1 MQAGK
6 LRQRWQFQQR
16 TLEPDPWGGDPRE
29 GDFATVFEDFGELTP
44 MVGGETVIA
53 NRLQGIQPAIL
64 RVRQNAKTRTANETW
79 RLLDPAGRTWS
90 IKAPPT
96 DPTQKRAL
104 LEFLIQ
110 SPSLD

>member
-6 LRQRWQFQQR
+6 LREQWAFQKRQ
-16 TLEPDPWGGDPRE
+16 LEEDPWGGDPRP
-29 GDFATVFEDFGELTP
+29 GDFATVFTDFGELIP
-44 MVGGETVIA
+44 LKGSETVMA
-53 NRLQGIQPAIL
+53 SRLAGIQPAIL
-64 RVRQNAKTRTANETW
+64 RVRQNAATRQVNEAW
-79 RLLDPAGRTWS
+79 RVIDSAGQAWA

-110 SPSLD
+110 SPSIE